1 MRRNLHVMFKNFRG
15 IVLTKTLLGYEG
27 RLNPIQIKRALGKK
41 NEGDISLVIGWST
54 YEPDEKVELTP
65 TQALNLHECL
75 EELKELDIRFN
86 VDGHTIENGAVRLS
100 YSVYNQNAVVTRV
113 WLNGIETKEL
123 IDIIQEWIDISRD
136 YYGSIDG

>member
-27 RLNPIQIKRALGKK
+27 RLNPIQIKRALEKSGD
-41 NEGDISLVIGWST
+41 GDISLVIGWST
-54 YEPDEKVELTP
+54 YEPDEELELTP

-75 EELKELDIRFN
+75 EELKEIDIRFN
-86 VDGHTIENGAVRLS
+86 ADGHTIENGAVRLS
-100 YSVYNQNAVVTRV
+100 YSVYNQNTVVTRV

-123 IDIIQEWIDISRD
+123 VAIIQYWIDINQD
-136 YYGSIDG
+136 